1 MTTRK
6 RLEKM
11 CFVGAFLWLSRLSTR
26 RPASALTTTITDRI
40 HTTKRDWIQD
50 TTYSFLSLGFF
61 RSKVQNTDSS
71 SRIFRCIKMTVR
83 RKVSL
88 ELCQ

>member
-40 HTTKRDWIQD
+40 HTTKKRLD
-50 TTYSFLSLGFF
+50 TRYEVFFSFLGVLPPKRQSTEY
-61 RSKVQNTDSS
+61 RQY
-71 SRIFRCIKMTVR
+71 
-83 RKVSL
+83 
-88 ELCQ
+88 